1 MTDLALP
8 ADAFRLGDLVVV
20 PSLNRLVRGGE
31 TEDVEP
37 RVMRVLAVLAE
48 TPGEVVTRAAL
59 FEAVWGETVVGD
71 EALTRAVS
79 ELRKALGAE
88 GSGAVETIRGT
99 GYRLAVPIRPLAPE
113 ARAAEAGA
121 VEASSGGDAPSPGAS
136 LAGRPARGG
145 ALVALALGLAG
156 AALLVALW
164 AAWPRPGATGD
175 LPLRSGAPASQ
186 ARQDSAGTTRLDST
200 SPYFRPGMSELGVYY
215 DSSTGHYFEFVDE

>member
-1 MTDLALP
+1 MPDLALP
-8 ADAFRLGDLVVV
+8 SDAFRLGDLVVV
-20 PSLNRLVRGGE
+20 PSLNRLVREGE
-31 TEDVEP
+31 AQDVEP

-99 GYRLAVPIRPLAPE
+99 GYRLAAPVRPLAPE
-113 ARAAEAGA
+113 ASA
-121 VEASSGGDAPSPGAS
+121 VEQPAGEESAGAS
-136 LAGRPARGG
+136 LLRRPARGG

-164 AAWPRPGATGD
+164 AAWPRPDATGD

-186 ARQDSAGTTRLDST
+186 ARQDSAGATRLDST